1 VTVKIC
7 DDDAIETRID
17 QLTWQE
23 RLAFV
28 QAREVSEA
36 ERFVYCAG
44 SDVNLFFESYDAVTS
59 PLAELLVEIEATAAA

>member
-1 VTVKIC
+1 M
-7 DDDAIETRID
+7 AIETRIN